1 MNTSYLKGKTAI
13 VTGASSGIGR
23 STSIALARA
32 GTNLIL
38 VARDIAKLKSV
49 EQELLPFTIQAET
62 VCGDISSRPVI
73 KNIFSQ
79 SISKSQGVDILICNA
94 GVYFRRP
101 VSSQTIDDIR
111 NIMEINFFGS
121 LNCIYE
127 ILPHFQEKKSGH
139 IIIVSSVDG
148 KKGLPLDSAYSSSKF
163 ALAGFA
169 DVLRQEL
176 APSGIHV
183 CTIFPGRIDT
193 PMIHNI
199 ETSGMSAKISP
210 DNVAKAIIMSIIR
223 RKKEVFVPYLT
234 SKFFVVSN
242 SLSCGFGDWGVRYF
256 DLKGKDVAKSQLPPA
271 STG

>member
-1 MNTSYLKGKTAI
+1 MNTSYLIGKTAI

-23 STSIALARA
+23 SISIALARA
-32 GTNLIL
+32 GTNLVL
-38 VARDIAKLKSV
+38 VARDIAKLKNV
-49 EQELLPFTIQAET
+49 EQEVLSFNIKAE
-62 VCGDISSRPVI
+62 VLCGDISNRPDI

-79 SISKSQGVDILICNA
+79 AINKSPGIDILICNA

-101 VSSQTIDDIR
+101 VTDQTIDDIR

-127 ILPHFQEKKSGH
+127 ILPHFLEKKSGH

-176 APSGIHV
+176 DSSGIHI

-193 PMIHNI
+193 PMIHDI
-199 ETSGMSAKISP
+199 ETSGISAKISP
-210 DNVAKAIIMSIIR
+210 ENVAKAVIMSIIR

-242 SLSCGFGDWGVRYF
+242 SISCGFGDWEVRF
-256 DLKGKDVAKSQLPPA
+256 LNLKGKDVAKSQLPPA

>member
-1 MNTSYLKGKTAI
+1 MNTTYLRGKTAI

-38 VARDIAKLKSV
+38 VARDPAKLKNV
-49 EQELLPFTIQAET
+49 QQEALSFNINAE
-62 VCGDISSRPVI
+62 VLCGDISNRPEI
-73 KNIFSQ
+73 KNTFSQ
-79 SISKSQGVDILICNA
+79 AIKKSSGIDILICNA
-94 GVYFRRP
+94 GVYFRKP
-101 VSSQTIDDIR
+101 VADQTIEDIR

-127 ILPHFQEKKSGH
+127 ILPHFLEKKSGH
-139 IIIVSSVDG
+139 IVVVSSVDG

-169 DVLRQEL
+169 DTLRQEL
-176 APSGIHV
+176 APSGIHI

-193 PMIHNI
+193 PMIRDI
-199 ETSGMSAKISP
+199 ETSGISAKIPP
-210 DNVAKAIIMSIIR
+210 DSVARAVIMSIIR
-223 RKKEVFVPYLT
+223 RKKEVFVPYLS

-242 SLSCGFGDWGVRYF
+242 SVSCGFGDWGVRF
-256 DLKGKDVAKSQLPPA
+256 FNLKGKDVPKS
-271 STG
+271 